1 MTDGEESYDRLIAET
16 AEQWF
21 AHGGDL
27 LVWDWDHDVPGTCHP
42 AVVVG
47 CHKSLKSFPS
57 AVKSTD
63 AGFFPGLLSAE
74 WQRAGMP
81 VESMPVAVPVPDES
95 GRMAWFLDLRR
106 SNRLMRCMV
115 GRACMRE
122 PRLPAWDFM
131 LERLAFPGAS
141 KTSVIHFGES
151 GHICEPGMADLVEV
165 LERMTPNDPERCS
178 FTLVHPQGRGYFSM
192 WMTKQGCVVH
202 ARRWSDA
209 RGLDFRHHEARFSE
223 HAGMLRSGSDEAL
236 AAGENL
242 LPWALGMELAL
253 AFHSAA
259 GVLPEHHSGAWVD
272 VTADFGD

>member
-1 MTDGEESYDRLIAET
+1 MTDGEESYDLLIAET

-27 LVWDWDHDVPGTCHP
+27 LVWDWDHDVPGICHP

-47 CHKSLKSFPS
+47 CYKNRKSFPS

-63 AGFFPGLLSAE
+63 AGFFPALLSAE
-74 WQRAGMP
+74 WQHAGLP

-95 GRMAWFLDLRR
+95 GRMAWILDLRR
-106 SNRLMRCMV
+106 TNRLMRCMV

-122 PRLPAWDFM
+122 SRLPAWDFM

-165 LERMTPNDPERCS
+165 LEAMTPGDSETGS
-178 FTLVHPQGRGYFSM
+178 FTRVHP
-192 WMTKQGCVVH
+192 KQGYLSMLMTRQGCIVQV
-202 ARRWSDA
+202 RLCSDA
-209 RGLDFRHHEARFSE
+209 SGLDFRHYEARPVES
-223 HAGMLRSGSDEAL
+223 AGMGRGSSGEARD
-236 AAGENL
+236 AGDNH
-242 LPWALGMELAL
+242 LPWVIGMDLAL
-253 AFHSAA
+253 AYHTEP
-259 GVLPEHHSGAWVD
+259 GGLPETSAIVWEE
-272 VTADFGD
+272 VTGDFND

>member
-1 MTDGEESYDRLIAET
+1 MTDGEESYDLLIAET

-42 AVVVG
+42 AAVVG
-47 CHKSLKSFPS
+47 CHKNRKSFPS

-63 AGFFPGLLSAE
+63 AGFFPALLSAE
-74 WQRAGMP
+74 WQRAGLP

-106 SNRLMRCMV
+106 TNRLMRCMV

-122 PRLPAWDFM
+122 LRLPAWDFM

-151 GHICEPGMADLVEV
+151 GHICEPAVVDLVEI
-165 LERMTPNDPERCS
+165 LEAMKPGDSKTGS
-178 FTLVHPQGRGYFSM
+178 FTLVHPGRSYLSM
-192 WMTKQGCVVH
+192 LMTFEGCIVH
-202 ARRWSDA
+202 VRTWTDT
-209 RGLDFRHHEARFSE
+209 RGLDFRHLQAC
-223 HAGMLRSGSDEAL
+223 AV
-236 AAGENL
+236 ENAVPCRIANGQIPTAEENY
-242 LPWALGMELAL
+242 LPWNTGMSLAL
-253 AFHSAA
+253 AYHAEPNR
-259 GVLPEHHSGAWVD
+259 LPEVDGIFWQDVSGEFQA
-272 VTADFGD
+272 